1 MKMNTIIDELMNEI
15 SSKQL
20 IPMNKPY
27 QYIQDNLYKCKI
39 VIEHIL
45 QQKYKDTMYCVDV
58 SEYFNLIVI
67 RMSNDNNNFNK
78 DNEYIKLCKDFKELF
93 IESGLYDINI
103 ALLSGNLT
111 KNDYRISVLY

>member
-1 MKMNTIIDELMNEI
+1 MKMNMIMDELMAKI

-45 QQKYKDTMYCVDV
+45 QQKYKDVMYSVDV

-67 RMSNDNNNFNK
+67 RMANEDNNFNK

-93 IESGLYDINI
+93 TESGLYDINV
-103 ALLSGNLT
+103 ALLTGNI
-111 KNDYRISVLY
+111 NENNYRLSVLY

>member
-1 MKMNTIIDELMNEI
+1 MKMNNVMDELMTKI
-15 SSKQL
+15 ISKQL

-39 VIEHIL
+39 VVEHIL
-45 QQKYKDTMYCVDV
+45 QQKYKGTMYCVDV

-93 IESGLYDINI
+93 TESGLYDINV
-103 ALLSGNLT
+103 ALLSGNIS
-111 KNDYRISVLY
+111 KNDYRVNVLY